1 MQALKGVTVL
11 DESDGCRDRH
21 SGVWCNGMEGYVQ
34 VYTGDGK
41 GKTTAAL
48 GLALRAVG
56 AGLRVLFAQ
65 FVKGMEYSEMKALQR
80 FADLITV
87 RQYGRG
93 CFIYGEPAAEDCAI
107 ARSGLDDVRAALV
120 SGDFDLVIMDE
131 ANIATSVG
139 LFGVRE
145 LLDVMAAR
153 PADVEL
159 VITGRDADPRVI
171 AAADLV
177 TEMREIKH
185 YYQQGVQ
192 ARIGIEK

>member
-1 MQALKGVTVL
+1 
-11 DESDGCRDRH
+11 
-21 SGVWCNGMEGYVQ
+21 MEGYVQ

-48 GLALRAVG
+48 GLAVRAAG
-56 AGLRVLFAQ
+56 AGLRVLFVQ

-93 CFIYGEPAAEDCAI
+93 CFIYGEPAAEDCA
-107 ARSGLDDVRAALV
+107 AAKAGLDDVRAALV
-120 SGDFDLVIMDE
+120 SGEFDVVVLDE
-131 ANIATSVG
+131 ANIATSLG
-139 LFGVRE
+139 LFTVRE
-145 LLDVMAAR
+145 LLGVIAAR
-153 PADVEL
+153 PTGVEL
-159 VITGRDADPRVI
+159 VITGRDADPRVV

-185 YYQQGVQ
+185 YYQRGVQ
-192 ARIGIEK
+192 ARVGIEK